1 MRPKERWKL
10 MDIHA
15 HILPGVDDGAENMD
29 ETMAMIKQADEEGI
43 SVIVATPHYGMRNPD
58 YDPKAAEKTLT
69 AVREVMRRSHP
80 HMKLY
85 MGNELYY
92 SPGII
97 SELQS
102 GRARTIGG
110 TDYVLVEFSIKIEFH
125 EMISAVRAF
134 LREGYRPILAHIER
148 YQCLYREMDRIYE
161 LIDEGA
167 YMQVNTRGFLRGKRD
182 KRAAWCRAL
191 LEEGVIHFV
200 ASDCHSSMGRSPIM
214 DSALTEMIKLAGE
227 EEVKRI
233 VNTNIIKLIR
243 NEYI

>member
-1 MRPKERWKL
+1 

-15 HILPGVDDGAENMD
+15 HILPGVDDGAENMS
-29 ETMAMIKQADEEGI
+29 ETMEMIRQADEEGI

-58 YDPKAAEKTLT
+58 YDST
-69 AVREVMRRSHP
+69 ATERILQQVREAMRRNYP

-110 TDYVLVEFSIKIEFH
+110 TDYTLVEFSIKIEFD
-125 EMISAVRAF
+125 EVISAVRAF

-167 YMQVNTRGFLRGKRD
+167 YMQVNARGFLGGKRD

-191 LEEGVIHFV
+191 LEEGVIHFI
-200 ASDCHSSMGRSPIM
+200 ASDCHSPMGRSPVM
-214 DSALTEMIKLAGE
+214 DSALIEMIKIVGE
-227 EEVKRI
+227 DEVKRI